1 MAVSEKIKALLQ
13 IKGKKKN
20 ELAEYLGMNSQSLS
34 NKFSRDSFSA
44 EDLIKIA
51 DFLGCSLIFE
61 IDDKQKIALDAS
73 DIKRG

>member
-13 IKGKKKN
+13 IKSKKKN

-44 EDLIKIA
+44 EDLIKIST
-51 DFLGCSLIFE
+51 FLECPLAFE
-61 IDDKQKIALDAS
+61 IDDKQKIILDMS
-73 DIKRG
+73 DIKRD

>member
-13 IKGKKKN
+13 IRGKRKN

-44 EDLIKIA
+44 EDLIKISN
-51 DFLGCSLIFE
+51 FLDCSLTFE
-61 IDDKQKIALDAS
+61 IDNKQKIVLDMS